1 MSFALITAVL
11 FGGCTSKPEE
21 TQEQPQ
27 ETTEVATQ
35 TQETGTD
42 SCRRS
47 VFRLRD
53 GGADLKIKQK
63 NIKR

>member
-42 SCRRS
+42 S
-47 VFRLRD
+47 
-53 GGADLKIKQK
+53 
-63 NIKR
+63 